1 MNNSFTMNLEE
12 VPIVV
17 VLAAAAPYTNQKSH
31 TRAKSAVY
39 LKPFNPTT
47 GTIMD

>member
-12 VPIVV
+12 VPVV
-17 VLAAAAPYTNQKSH
+17 VAAPPYTNQKSH

-39 LKPFNPTT
+39 HKPFNTTT
-47 GTIMD
+47 GMIMD